1 MVGKAAMDEA
11 IRNALRDNDAR
22 HQAIQD
28 AREVVRP
35 RVGAIAMDAAIQSEA
50 DVYGK
55 ALDILGV
62 PHKDVT
68 QIAALKQMFAL
79 ASAPS
84 RSDDRSRGLA
94 TDALP
99 RDVAAKSGEDFA
111 NWLPGAANIGRM

>member
-1 MVGKAAMDEA
+1 MISKKAMDEA
-11 IRNALRDNDAR
+11 IKDALSANDAR
-22 HQAIQD
+22 HRAVQSAI
-28 AREVVRP
+28 EVVRP
-35 RVGAIAMDAAIQSEA
+35 RVGAIALDSAIQTEG
-50 DVYGK
+50 DVYGR
-55 ALDILGV
+55 ALDVLGV

-79 ASAPS
+79 ASATS
-84 RSDDRSRGLA
+84 RGDDRSRGLA